1 MSFSHWHCKKRRT
14 GHLRELNTKG
24 LLFQLAGAIISHS
37 VSQKGLI
44 GFPII
49 ALHLY
54 AYIVGYSDDEITLLM
69 KKDYIPLNASTT
81 KLHDLLAG
89 LETCKENAD
98 IQALLEENEQSEA
111 FWQLINSS
119 RWPKEKPVN
128 ITTRDFLLQHLM
140 HHELLTIKEELN
152 TVEEFK
158 EGLKSLG
165 FLDLLF
171 KNKEMCKTLLCATE
185 TQPFNSDV
193 LKDMMLDI

>member
-1 MSFSHWHCKKRRT
+1 M
-14 GHLRELNTKG
+14 HLCC
-24 LLFQLAGAIISHS
+24 I
-37 VSQKGLI
+37 
-44 GFPII
+44 
-49 ALHLY
+49 Y
-54 AYIVGYSDDEITLLM
+54 
-69 KKDYIPLNASTT
+69 
-81 KLHDLLAG
+81 
-89 LETCKENAD
+89 AD
-98 IQALLEENEQSEA
+98 IQALLEENEKSEA
-111 FWQLINSS
+111 FWQLINCSR